1 MVSVAPEAV
10 FQVGGDL
17 QASFDCSLGLFFDLH
32 VFVAEVIFLFLE
44 SLLSIFLGKNCS
56 SVELPKQPSFLFWA
70 SGLSEFFYT
79 FLDNFYPEIIGF
91 LSICQIFGPKQA
103 IFFF

>member
-1 MVSVAPEAV
+1 MVSVALEAV

-17 QASFDCSLGLFFDLH
+17 QASFDCSLDLFFDLH

-56 SVELPKQPSFLFWA
+56 FVESSETAFILFLGFWFI
-70 SGLSEFFYT
+70 GIL
-79 FLDNFYPEIIGF
+79 LHLLGQHYPEIIGF
-91 LSICQIFGPKQA
+91 LSIYQIFGPKQA